1 MAAIA
6 NTARVTIYGI
16 PNCDQVKKAL
26 IWLEARQVSYAFHD
40 FKKQGLSRE
49 IATSWLDQAGAEVLI
64 NRKGST
70 WRALDEARK
79 ALVDKA
85 SGAVA
90 LMLENPS
97 IVKRPVLDIDGAITT
112 GFNAD
117 HYNRL
122 FQ

>member
-1 MAAIA
+1 MAVIA

-16 PNCDQVKKAL
+16 PNCDQVKKAR
-26 IWLEARQVSYAFHD
+26 IWLEARKVSYAFHD
-40 FKKQGLSRE
+40 FKKQELSRE

-70 WRALDEARK
+70 SRALDEARK